1 MMRAWWQAQSERD
14 RRTLAAGVIAVAL
27 LLGWALIWHP
37 LALRRDALEQEI
49 ASRRDDLLAVQRGTA
64 QIAQQHAVGQRAR
77 GDRAGKSLLALA
89 DATAREAGL
98 GDAIK
103 HVEPAGAR
111 NVKVSF
117 EGANFDALAQWMETL
132 AGGYGVEATELSA
145 DRADGVGLVNARV
158 TLQDAP

>member
-1 MMRAWWQAQSERD
+1 MIGAWWQAQSERD
-14 RRTLAAGVIAVAL
+14 RRTLAAGAVVVAL

-37 LALRRDALEQEI
+37 LALRRSSLEQEV
-49 ASRRDDLLAVQRGTA
+49 ASRRDDLVFVQRGAA
-64 QIAQQHAVGQRAR
+64 QAALQHGIGQRAR

-98 GDAIK
+98 GAAIR

-111 NVKVSF
+111 SVKVGF
-117 EGANFDALAQWMETL
+117 EAVDFDALAAWLETL
-132 AGGYGVEATELSA
+132 SGGYGVETTELSA

>member
-1 MMRAWWQAQSERD
+1 LLCAATRSNRRSQAAATISPQWSAAP
-14 RRTLAAGVIAVAL
+14 RRS
-27 LLGWALIWHP
+27 
-37 LALRRDALEQEI
+37 RNSI
-49 ASRRDDLLAVQRGTA
+49 ASAS
-64 QIAQQHAVGQRAR
+64 AR

-98 GDAIK
+98 GEAIR

-145 DRADGVGLVNARV
+145 DRADGAGLVNARV

>member
-1 MMRAWWQAQSERD
+1 MMRAWWQAQSDRD
-14 RRTLAAGVIAVAL
+14 RRTLAVGAVAVVL
-27 LLGWALIWHP
+27 LLGWALVWHP
-37 LALRRDALEQEI
+37 LALRRATLEQEV

-98 GDAIK
+98 GAAIK